1 MAQFH
6 RLQAFYSFPGF
17 TSQATIRGVFGDPYA
32 AIVTLRRRP
41 QKHSAANAGSS
52 TAPSTI
58 KASAGSAT
66 SIAAVGGSISSSP
79 SAGSIAASA
88 TP

>member
-1 MAQFH
+1 MAQFN
-6 RLQAFYSFPGF
+6 RLHAFYSFPGF
-17 TSQATIRGVFGDPYA
+17 TPQATIRGVFGDPYA
-32 AIVTLRRRP
+32 AIVTLRRHP

-58 KASAGSAT
+58 KASAGSVT
-66 SIAAVGGSISSSP
+66 SIAAGIASIWSST